1 MKRTNEILCLAAL
14 VFAGVLA
21 AGCSD
26 AIEQPETNV
35 PETTSSKTITLTT
48 TVGLEAPPTKALDPL
63 TGKKTFEKGDKIA
76 VIYKNEENETKLA
89 VSAPLTDENIG
100 DGGKTAV
107 FTVTLDSPKAEA
119 NVRYVYPASM
129 AADNLEG
136 IDPHYDYETIN
147 WRSLESQDGT
157 AASLKHFDLAT
168 FDGYL
173 TEEAT
178 LPESAALKNRYTIG
192 AFTVKDENG
201 NDITDDITVFTVDL
215 PLSNIDY
222 VSTYT
227 VNRTETTGP
236 IYVILEPVSLD
247 FITFTAFG
255 SSFYGVKSVIL
266 KKMEAGN
273 IYPVNLRMTTA
284 GDNVLFGGL
293 SDNMID
299 GGVGDDFIF
308 GDCGIAGLSRK
319 VAVYSGISY
328 DSLTEADIIQC
339 LYENPDTI
347 AGWDGVDNSQTDPR
361 TGNSLDG
368 NDLLVGNAGSDI
380 IFAQGSDDILFGDA
394 SLGGIASWVNLT
406 GEDLTVV
413 NVKSAIIDGMGLQ
426 SLMAGLDNLETSED
440 GDDRLY
446 GGEGNDIVF
455 GLGGKDRLYGD
466 SGNDML
472 LGGSDKDTLEGGDGD
487 DRLYGGS
494 GEDTLKGGDGDDRLF
509 GGSGDD
515 VLEGGEGNDY
525 LDGEAGGD
533 TVNGGAGRDIIRY
546 AAADAIDGGDG
557 FDMLLADSEE
567 VTLSALMDESGTV
580 VGVEMLLK
588 AENVDNLEITNQDKL
603 ERFGIHYDYNNDT
616 VVLSASW
623 NYTGSVDEEKGIIS
637 ADENGIT
644 TFTFFSYEYEDV
656 TLTLETSLTAMVVI
670 ENETI
675 KEIVLF
681 KPKPPLPEENE

>member
-1 MKRTNEILCLAAL
+1 MKKAMKKTNEILCLAAL
-14 VFAGVLA
+14 VLAGVLA
-21 AGCSD
+21 AGCSGVT
-26 AIEQPETNV
+26 EQPETND
-35 PETTSSKTITLTT
+35 PETTSSKTVTLTT
-48 TVGLEAPPTKALDPL
+48 TVGLEAPSTKALDPL
-63 TGKKTFEKGDKIA
+63 TGKKTFEEGDKIA
-76 VIYKNEENETKLA
+76 VFYIGEYEEYEEDEEYEDMKLA
-89 VSAPLTDENIG
+89 FSDPLTEENIG

-107 FTVTLDSPKAEA
+107 FTVTLDKPIPETR
-119 NVRYVYPASM
+119 VRYIYPASM
-129 AADNLEG
+129 ALDMFG
-136 IDPHYDYETIN
+136 SDPHDDYDTIN

-157 AASLKHFDLAT
+157 AASLKDFDLAT
-168 FDGYL
+168 FDGYM

-236 IYVILEPVSLD
+236 IYVILKPVSLD

-308 GDCGIAGLSRK
+308 GDCGIASLSRK
-319 VAVYSGISY
+319 VAVNFGISY
-328 DSLTEADIIQC
+328 DSLTEADIIQF

-347 AGWDGVDNSQTDPR
+347 AGWDGADNSHTDPQ
-361 TGNSLDG
+361 TGNSIDG
-368 NDLLVGNAGSDI
+368 NDFLVGNAGSDI
-380 IFAQGSDDILFGDA
+380 ILAQGRNDILFGDA
-394 SLGGIASWVNLT
+394 SLGSIASWVNLT
-406 GEDLTVV
+406 GEYLTIE
-413 NVKSAIIDGMGLQ
+413 NVAIAIKSMYPQYILNGLY
-426 SLMAGLDNLETSED
+426 NLETSED

-446 GGEGNDIVF
+446 GGEGNDIVI
-455 GLGGKDRLYGD
+455 GLGGEDRLYGD
-466 SGNDML
+466 RGDDILFGCSGVDA
-472 LGGSDKDTLEGGDGD
+472 LEGGD
-487 DRLYGGS
+487 
-494 GEDTLKGGDGDDRLF
+494 
-509 GGSGDD
+509 
-515 VLEGGEGNDY
+515 GNDY
-525 LDGEAGGD
+525 LDGGEGED
-533 TVNGGAGRDIIRY
+533 TVNGGAGADIIRY
-546 AAADAIDGGDG
+546 ASADVIDGGDG

-567 VTLSALMDESGTV
+567 VTLSDLLDESSTV

-588 AENVDNLEITNQDKL
+588 AENVDNHEITNQDKL
-603 ERFGIHYDYNNDT
+603 ERFGIHYDYYNDT

-623 NYTGSVDEEKGIIS
+623 KYTGSVDEEKGIIS

-644 TFTFFSYEYEDV
+644 TFTFFSEEYEGV
-656 TLTLETSLTAMVVI
+656 TLTLETSLTARVVI
-670 ENETI
+670 ENEEI

-681 KPKPPLPEENE
+681 IPKPPLPEEND